1 MAVSTHVLTQLRR
14 YSGGIPR
21 DPQSRLKVS
30 LMTGYVVA
38 ALALPFVPP
47 VLQTRKTRADGS
59 YLTRPQIEFVPA
71 PKY

>member
-1 MAVSTHVLTQLRR
+1 MALTTHVITQLRR

-21 DPQSRLKVS
+21 DPHYRLKVS

-59 YLTRPQIEFVPA
+59 YLTR
-71 PKY
+71 